1 MKKIKMS
8 KMFSK
13 KETYS
18 GRELLEGVTMRPL
31 AFGEKSN
38 LCQFRLAKGKRLPS
52 HNHPYEQTGTLVSGK
67 LNFRIENTWFLAEPG
82 DAWSI
87 PENVEH
93 EVEILEDSVVLE
105 TFSPVRP
112 DYLPE

>member
-1 MKKIKMS
+1 MFTKKN
-8 KMFSK
+8 
-13 KETYS
+13 TYNS
-18 GRELLEGVTMRPL
+18 HQLLKGVEMRPL
-31 AFGEKSN
+31 AFGKKTN
-38 LCQFRLAKGKRLPS
+38 LCEFHLSKGERLPS
-52 HNHPYEQTGTLVSGK
+52 HSHPYEQTGTLVNGK

-82 DAWSI
+82 DAWNI